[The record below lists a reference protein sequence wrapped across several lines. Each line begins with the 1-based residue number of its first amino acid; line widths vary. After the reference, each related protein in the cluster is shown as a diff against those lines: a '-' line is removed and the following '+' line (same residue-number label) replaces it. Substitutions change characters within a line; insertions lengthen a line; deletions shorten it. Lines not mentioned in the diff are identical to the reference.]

1 MKKLFLIFSILFLFS
16 FSSYCSVVGAWAK
29 VLGKDGNDVITSVVT
44 LDNGG
49 FILGGY
55 STSRGDEENCWLIQ
69 IDRSGALVWEKLYN
83 LGGEDRIVSLSK
95 LSDGSVYAGGNLEAY
110 GSDGAFLAKIK
121 SNGSISFVNK
131 YAYFSLTSLKS
142 IQLDGSTPYSV
153 GFSGSDSFIEKGDNL
168 ILSNMFSG
176 IRLYDFVLNPS
187 GGFIAV
193 GEMENKPVVVLIDQ
207 NLRFKQA
214 FHISSGKDYSKGRCS
229 SITKLQ
235 SGDFAVCGEFSSS
248 SNYGSIFL
256 CKISKDYNPVWINIL
271 ESRQDPSAKG
281 IISTKSGDILL
292 FGTFR
297 PSADDPFDGYASLW
311 GVDGSLIWQKRYGG
325 SANDEI
331 WCAASCSDGGYL
343 LAGKTKSYGKSGE
356 NGFVIKI
363 DAVGEVDTSCDF
375 VKNAN
380 LSITI
385 VDVTKENVSI
395 SEFAPIVA
403 LNPVKAQEKDPLLSA
418 DLLCYNGPSLISV
431 TKKIDPFRLVL
442 EGVNFRNGFSVYIGD
457 NSTAWSKTAFI
468 DGTKVLLKG
477 KNALK
482 SQFPKGVPTLIRLF
496 NSDGRGCE
504 ITYTR

>member
-1 MKKLFLIFSILFLFS
+1 MKKNFFVFPILFLLS
-16 FSSYCSVVGAWAK
+16 ISSYCSVIGAWAK

-44 LDNGG
+44 LDDGG

-55 STSRGDEENCWLIQ
+55 STSRGDEENCWLME

-83 LGGEDRIVSLSK
+83 IGGEDRIVSLSK
-95 LSDGSVYAGGNLEAY
+95 LSDGSVYAGGKLEAY

-121 SNGSISFVNK
+121 QNGSISFINK
-131 YAYFSLTSLKS
+131 FAYLSLTSLKS
-142 IQLDGSTPYSV
+142 IHLDGSTPYSI
-153 GFSGSDSFIEKGDNL
+153 GFSGSNSFIEKGDNV
-168 ILSNMFSG
+168 ISSNLFSNV
-176 IRLYDFVLNPS
+176 RLYDFVLNPI

-193 GEMENKPVVVLIDQ
+193 GEMDNKPLIVLIDA
-207 NLRFKQA
+207 NLRFRQA

-271 ESRQDPSAKG
+271 DLRQDPYAKG
-281 IISTKSGDILL
+281 VISTKSGDILL

-297 PSADDPFDGYASLW
+297 PSPDDPFDGFASLW

-331 WCAASCSDGGYL
+331 WCAVSCSDGGYL
-343 LAGKTKSYGKSGE
+343 LAGKTKSYGRNGE
-356 NGFVIKI
+356 NGFVIKT
-363 DAVGEVDTSCDF
+363 DAVGEVDSSCDF

-380 LSITI
+380 LSIT
-385 VDVTKENVSI
+385 VDNITKENVSI
-395 SEFAPIVA
+395 SETTPTAA
-403 LNPVKAQEKDPLLSA
+403 LNPVKAQKKDPLFTA
-418 DLLCYNGPSLISV
+418 DLICYNGPSIIGV
-431 TKKIDPFRLVL
+431 TKKSEPFRLVL

-457 NSTAWSKTAFI
+457 SSTAWSKTAFI
-468 DGTKVLLKG
+468 NGTKVLLKG
-477 KNALK
+477 GNTLK
-482 SQFPKGVPTLIRLF
+482 SKFPKGVPTLIRLF